1 MGWTKHFQW
10 PCRLDQYVI
19 AKFAKSFQMIPR
31 TLAENA
37 GFNAMEIISS
47 LYAEHASGNAKVGI
61 DLEEGVYKDVSTL
74 CIWDLHVTKLFALK
88 YATDAACTVLRVD

>member
-10 PCRLDQYVI
+10 PCRLDQYAI

-31 TLAENA
+31 TLAENV
-37 GFNAMEIISS
+37 GFNA
-47 LYAEHASGNAKVGI
+47 GI
-61 DLEEGVYKDVSTL
+61 DLEEGVCKDVSTL